1 MSTLDKCFWGYGY
14 AWNRLSHYDDDATI
28 SHKQTFHLTGIKR
41 SNARVSRQR
50 RRGSKVRGKKV
61 GAHSHVRLSLE
72 IESLLPVHDIFGS
85 RALLLFGEPLQFTL
99 AIPRKKSNYLHTKQ
113 RPLWLHLSFFTH
125 FNQPLTINNIAAVT
139 PAYYDAQVY
148 ALISSCYFV
157 SGHGTVAADYNGIS
171 VKGMNKDARPFW
183 TFMGQERAK

>member
-1 MSTLDKCFWGYGY
+1 M
-14 AWNRLSHYDDDATI
+14 
-28 SHKQTFHLTGIKR
+28 
-41 SNARVSRQR
+41 
-50 RRGSKVRGKKV
+50 RGKKV
-61 GAHSHVRLSLE
+61 GAHSHFRLSLE

>member
-1 MSTLDKCFWGYGY
+1 M
-14 AWNRLSHYDDDATI
+14 
-28 SHKQTFHLTGIKR
+28 
-41 SNARVSRQR
+41 
-50 RRGSKVRGKKV
+50 RGKKL

-99 AIPRKKSNYLHTKQ
+99 AIPRKKSNCLHTKQ
-113 RPLWLHLSFFTH
+113 RPLWLHVSFFTH

-157 SGHGTVAADYNGIS
+157 SGHGTVAEDYNGIS